1 VLRFTD
7 EFLRTKPGK
16 AIHAE
21 AMDGLDE

>member
-21 AMDGLDE
+21 AGYASDD